1 MDRVWLH
8 IPGNMLKSDGRI
20 LCGSKVCNGL
30 VRKSMRIKC
39 SSSGVDGQ
47 KKKRSDVI
55 KESVIIGLGSF
66 FAPLAQAEQS
76 TSTLD
81 GLRLSELPI
90 QKVSTAEAFGEI
102 ADGSLSKVMLS
113 TLADCKLAVS
123 IYPMFSYNAGGGGG
137 VGTLREAGNGKYFA
151 SWDANQLDIPPL
163 DYRSTKVLGIPIPP
177 PLKIVIKPKSLEGV
191 IDMETGKAD
200 LDFVASFEFEAGLYH
215 AKPLSVATT
224 LTTDTSSGSLL
235 RGTGEK
241 IHAQGK
247 ARLVGV
253 AQVPKT
259 GDGFLD
265 SFLMLPSEALAVLS
279 ADLQFT

>member
-1 MDRVWLH
+1 MPRVWPH
-8 IPGNMLKSDGRI
+8 FSGTVAESDGRI
-20 LCGSKVCNGL
+20 RSSGKVCNGSG
-30 VRKSMRIKC
+30 RRIMRIKC
-39 SSSGVDGQ
+39 CEGSAGAQ
-47 KKKRSDVI
+47 KKTRSDVI
-55 KESVIIGLGSF
+55 KDSVAIGLASF
-66 FAPLAQAEQS
+66 LAPLAPAEP
-76 TSTLD
+76 STLK
-81 GLRLSELPI
+81 RLPRVPRQKLP
-90 QKVSTAEAFGEI
+90 TAEVLGEM
-102 ADGSLSKVMLS
+102 ADGGLSKVMLS

-123 IYPMFSYNAGGGGG
+123 VYPTFSYDASGGGG
-137 VGTLREAGNGKYFA
+137 VATLRDLGDGKYFA

-224 LTTDTSSGSLL
+224 LTTETSSGDLL
-235 RGTGEK
+235 QGAGEK